1 MLSAG
6 HAPLCQIR
14 MDPSSRYAPPQVHS
28 DWWHVAAASRVL
40 LKLALMTTVKEA
52 LSRAVGGCC
61 EVKQGTGSLQQVAV
75 GQSVGSSSKCEMEG
89 EVVAGGEA
97 VAQRYVVGRDP
108 IPHVRVIGRHHGA
121 ELELFALV

>member
-1 MLSAG
+1 MRSVWEVTASMHLCAALVTLVGRSRILAG
-6 HAPLCQIR
+6 HGRERVLVR
-14 MDPSSRYAPPQVHS
+14 LVVVLRRE
-28 DWWHVAAASRVL
+28 SRVE
-40 LKLALMTTVKEA
+40 LAMGGEMGGEVEA
-52 LSRAVGGCC
+52 GG
-61 EVKQGTGSLQQVAV
+61 EMGLRGVLGS
-75 GQSVGSSSKCEMEG
+75 EMEG